1 MLPFTFQV
9 MISKNTRW
17 YINCTLKY
25 KSNILI
31 KKSSGN
37 LFVTIFASARGIC
50 TRKCEKILCP
60 GTRGGSRGR
69 GAPGPP
75 PLKLKK
81 KKTIST

>member
-17 YINCTLKY
+17 YIKCTLKY

-31 KKSSGN
+31 KKISGN

-50 TRKCEKILCP
+50 TRKCEKILCQ
-60 GTRGGSRGR
+60 GTFILFISTNSMYLRMSVRN
-69 GAPGPP
+69 A
-75 PLKLKK
+75 LKLNQ
-81 KKTIST
+81 

>member
-50 TRKCEKILCP
+50 TRKCEKSLCP
-60 GTRGGSRGR
+60 GTRGGSKGGG
-69 GAPGPP
+69 GALVTPP
-75 PLKLKK
+75 PP
-81 KKTIST
+81 